1 MVEVVI
7 THPGERVVEEFQ
19 ALVARPTSPSSAPPP
34 AIGLVEISQSQPTQL
49 IPGPVGP
56 QGPPG
61 ADSTVPGPVGPQ
73 GPQGSPDTAAQVLAK
88 LVTVDG
94 TGSNLDADLLDG
106 QSGSYYTTMA
116 NQTGTIS
123 SAQHGNLPGGAL
135 HAAATAA
142 AAGFMTDAPSDGVSY
157 GRKNAA
163 WATIVGGAVISDT
176 APPGPLQAGQLWWK
190 SDTGNTYI
198 WYNDGDSQQW
208 VQQNVPPA
216 DAAIAVTNIVVTMVT
231 TSGTYTKPAN
241 LKFLEVTCVGG
252 GGGGSGANAT
262 TAGQSSAGGGGGGGG
277 TAVKLYK
284 AADLAASEVY
294 TVGAKGGAPGGSG
307 TAGGA
312 SSFSGLS
319 GGGGAAAAAM
329 GTTGSAAG
337 TTPSP
342 GVSGVGGVATG
353 GDVNINGG
361 HGWHG
366 MRAMMG
372 VAAQASP
379 GVGGVSHLTNVNSFG
394 FQVIGSTASG
404 IAGAFPGG
412 GGSGGANGASQ
423 ASPSA
428 GSLGGDGCIILK
440 EYF

>member
-1 MVEVVI
+1 MVKVVV
-7 THPGERVVEEFQ
+7 THPGERVIEEFQ
-19 ALVARPTSPSSAPPP
+19 ALVAQPTVPSSVLPP

-61 ADSTVPGPVGPQ
+61 ADSTVPGPVGQQ

-106 QSGSYYTTMA
+106 QSGSYYATMA
-116 NQTGTIS
+116 NQAGTIS

-142 AAGFMTDAPSDGVSY
+142 TAGFMTDAPSDGVSY

-216 DAAIAVTNIVVTMVT
+216 DAAIAITRIVKTVFTA
-231 TSGTYTKPAN
+231 SGTYTKPAN
-241 LKFLEVTCVGG
+241 LKFLEVACVGG
-252 GGGGSGANAT
+252 GGGAAFVGSTGAGVSVA
-262 TAGQSSAGGGGGGGG
+262 SGGGGGGGYCYQ
-277 TAVKLYK
+277 LYA
-284 AADLAASEVY
+284 AADVAASTVY
-294 TVGAKGGAPGGSG
+294 TIGAAGNAAGADGSATIWMG
-307 TAGGA
+307 MTAGGGQ
-312 SSFSGLS
+312 SST
-319 GGGGAAAAAM
+319 A
-329 GTTGSAAG
+329 TTASAALG
-337 TTPSP
+337 CTSA
-342 GVSGVGGVATG
+342 ATG
-353 GDVNINGG
+353 GTATGGTINIAGGNGG
-361 HGWHG
+361 IGIRAAHGNSTV
-366 MRAMMG
+366 AM
-372 VAAQASP
+372 
-379 GVGGVSHLTNVNSFG
+379 GGTGAGSALTTPN
-394 FQVIGSTASG
+394 IGKPFTAGSANAT
-404 IAGAFPGG
+404 AGKFPGG
-412 GGSGGANGASQ
+412 GADG
-423 ASPSA
+423 PSA
-428 GSLGGDGCIILK
+428 GPSLSGVTGLGGGAGAIILT
-440 EYF
+440 EFF